1 MAWDPVA
8 ELTDEERQSF
18 GAFGADWPHWESR
31 LWTNVP
37 GPFYTRDN
45 DTCWTGRI
53 EAPDNVMY
61 EGRWFTEYVFRQPR
75 NPAEVR
81 ALARA
86 AAIEITAG
94 YACDGDERWSPWLVR
109 EWWADRGRVEED
121 LTAALAYFAQH
132 HDEQNRDAAVGV
144 RDARAYLAGPLAGD
158 LRAYLFRLEE
168 GRYPEAGERLPELEN
183 GRRVPALPWRR
194 TPRALP
200 APPGGGS

>member
-8 ELTDEERQSF
+8 ELTDEDRRSF
-18 GAFGADWPHWESR
+18 GQGGERYPYWETR
-31 LWTNVP
+31 LWMNVP

-45 DTCWTGRI
+45 DNCWTGRM

-61 EGRWFTEYVFRQPR
+61 EGRCFTEYVFRQPR

-81 ALARA
+81 ALVRA
-86 AAIEITAG
+86 ADAEVTAG
-94 YACDGDERWSPWLVR
+94 YACDGDERWTPWLVR

-121 LTAALAYFAQH
+121 LAVALADFEQH
-132 HDEQNRDAAVGV
+132 GDEQNADAAVGA
-144 RDARAYLAGPLAGD
+144 RAARAYLAGPLAGD

-168 GRYPEAGERLPELEN
+168 GRYPEAGERLPELGGEN
-183 GRRVPALPWRR
+183 GRVLALPWRR

-200 APPGGGS
+200 GAGC